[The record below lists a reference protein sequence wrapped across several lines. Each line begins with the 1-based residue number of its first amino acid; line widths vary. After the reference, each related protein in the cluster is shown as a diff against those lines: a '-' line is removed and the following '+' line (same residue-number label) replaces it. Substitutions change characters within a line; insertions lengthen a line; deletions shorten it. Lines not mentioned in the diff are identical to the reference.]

1 MDEVTR
7 QICRII
13 QEDIPLSP
21 RPFLEI
27 ARRVGKTEEEVLRIV
42 EDLKEKGIIRKFGAV
57 LGHRKAGF
65 RANGMVVWN
74 VPEGE
79 RERVGNIMASFKE
92 VTHCYER
99 PTMDGWRYSIFT
111 MVHGKTREECL
122 AIAERISEATGI
134 KDYRVLFSTREFKK
148 RSMKYF

>member
-1 MDEVTR
+1 MDEMERKV
-7 QICRII
+7 CSII
-13 QEDIPLSP
+13 QGDIPLTS

-27 ARRVGKTEEEVLRIV
+27 GEKVGRTESEVIKII

-65 RANGMVVWN
+65 KANGMVVWN
-74 VPEGE
+74 VPEE
-79 RERVGNIMASFKE
+79 DRERIGKIMASFKE

-99 PTMDGWRYSIFT
+99 PTFDGWRYSLFT
-111 MVHGKTREECL
+111 MVHGKTREECIR
-122 AIAERISEATGI
+122 IAERISEATGV

-148 RSMKYF
+148 KSMEYF